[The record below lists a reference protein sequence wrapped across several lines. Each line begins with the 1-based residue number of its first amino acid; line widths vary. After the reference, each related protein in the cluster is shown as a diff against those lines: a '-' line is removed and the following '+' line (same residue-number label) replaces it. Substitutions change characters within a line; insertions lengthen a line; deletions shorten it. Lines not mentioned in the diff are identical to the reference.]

1 MLAVT
6 MPSSSCRLGWSAKK
20 STDTTV
26 VTSIAMDVAYTC
38 RSAALSSLACLHVFC
53 STKRF
58 PYLIPIPC
66 RVLHQYHTC
75 CNSSGLHGKVQGQT
89 FRMESANFITQDTSR
104 PLNARLATTMTVTQ
118 S

>member
-1 MLAVT
+1 
-6 MPSSSCRLGWSAKK
+6 MPACVLQHQ
-20 STDTTV
+20 TLP
-26 VTSIAMDVAYTC
+26 
-38 RSAALSSLACLHVFC
+38 LSNTH
-53 STKRF
+53 
-58 PYLIPIPC
+58 PC